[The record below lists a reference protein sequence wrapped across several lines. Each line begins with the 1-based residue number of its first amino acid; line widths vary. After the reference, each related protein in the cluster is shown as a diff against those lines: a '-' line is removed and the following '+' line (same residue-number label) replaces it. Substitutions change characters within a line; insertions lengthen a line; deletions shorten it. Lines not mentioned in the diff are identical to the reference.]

1 MSDDEFERE
10 MESELMCVLETMA
23 SPAARA
29 AAAQTEKKGED
40 VIMHTI
46 RVCRSLSTYTGVRWI
61 CSVQVVWREWEG
73 GREGGREIRMKGGRK
88 ERGLSL
94 SVWLTESGMSTQIY
108 LQVQLEI
115 QAPAREWEKQTQKWK
130 HLVS

>member
-1 MSDDEFERE
+1 
-10 MESELMCVLETMA
+10 MCVLETMA

-40 VIMHTI
+40 VCIHTI

-73 GREGGREIRMKGGRK
+73 GREGGREGNKDERWEEGK
-88 ERGLSL
+88 E
-94 SVWLTESGMSTQIY
+94 VITKC
-108 LQVQLEI
+108 V
-115 QAPAREWEKQTQKWK
+115 
-130 HLVS
+130 VD

>member
-1 MSDDEFERE
+1 
-10 MESELMCVLETMA
+10 
-23 SPAARA
+23 
-29 AAAQTEKKGED
+29 
-40 VIMHTI
+40 
-46 RVCRSLSTYTGVRWI
+46 
-61 CSVQVVWREWEG
+61 
-73 GREGGREIRMKGGRK
+73 MKGGRK
-88 ERGLSL
+88 ERRLSL